1 MSTLG
6 TIGIASSTIAFST
19 DTAAAVTAA
28 AEVEGLGYATLW
40 LPGGQG
46 NNVTLVEQVVRGTD
60 SLVVANGILSVDQVP
75 AAEVAATYAALAADH
90 PGRYLAGLGGAHGA
104 RPLDTL
110 GAYLDALDAAQPAV
124 PADGRILA
132 ALGPAM
138 LRLARDRAAG
148 AYPYLV
154 TPQYVTDARAVL
166 GPDRTLAVLVTVIP
180 DRDPAAA
187 RGAARESIRFLT
199 TVPGYARN
207 LARMGFTTDD
217 VADLSDRLVDQVTAW
232 GDVEAIAKRVA
243 EYLSAGADQV
253 VLQVNDAIGGE
264 SESTWWRRL
273 ADVLLH

>member
-19 DTAAAVTAA
+19 DTGAAVTAA

-40 LPGGQG
+40 LPGGQS

-75 AAEVAATYAALAADH
+75 AAEVAATYAALAAGH

-110 GAYLDALDAAQPAV
+110 GAYLDELDAAQPSV

-148 AYPYLV
+148 AYPTLV
-154 TPQYVTDARAVL
+154 TSQYVTDARAVL
-166 GPDRTLAVLVTVIP
+166 GSDRTLAVLVVVVP
-180 DRDPAAA
+180 ERDPAVA
-187 RGAARESIRFLT
+187 RGVARESIRFLT
-199 TVPGYARN
+199 TVPGYVRN

-217 VADLSDRLVDQVTAW
+217 VADLSDRLIDQVTVW
-232 GDVEAIAKRVA
+232 GDVETIAKRVA

-253 VLQVNDAIGGE
+253 VLQVNDATGGE
-264 SESTWWRRL
+264 PESTWWRRL
-273 ADVLLH
+273 AGVLLP